1 MALQVCLSG
10 PLLAPMRKRKALTET
25 DLKEREEAAAKRAR
39 LQEDKRRRLQE
50 NKHRKK

>member
-1 MALQVCLSG
+1 M
-10 PLLAPMRKRKALTET
+10 LAPMRKRKALT

-39 LQEDKRRRLQE
+39 VQEDKRRRLQE